1 MKYILPKSGANLV
14 QFSGRSECPLLKWS
28 HMQDSIDGLEFLMW
42 KKLFTKL
49 RHPRDPKHLV
59 CGDKFALTVP
69 LSTQVAFVQSSKSL
83 CRVQPRFLQAFAFE
97 KEVRIVRVRKHSSSN
112 LQSCKCISIK
122 VTPDQTEI
130 DRVLTSKAPV
140 LPQGTCVRSLVHT
153 IVCSH
158 TWDSKVA
165 SSIFTV
171 CVCSLAHIIRS
182 FLHTYAILRRL
193 CNYAMVRQVVI
204 LCMLSILIYS

>member
-1 MKYILPKSGANLV
+1 MKHILPKSGANLV

-28 HMQDSIDGLEFLMW
+28 HMQYSIDGLESLFFFLHV

-49 RHPRDPKHLV
+49 KHPRDQSIGCVGTNLLSRCRCRLKLPLCKVQNLCAEFNRDFCKRLHLRR
-59 CGDKFALTVP
+59 KW
-69 LSTQVAFVQSSKSL
+69 
-83 CRVQPRFLQAFAFE
+83 E
-97 KEVRIVRVRKHSSSN
+97 KWGWEKNSSSN

-165 SSIFTV
+165 SSIG
-171 CVCSLAHIIRS
+171 I
-182 FLHTYAILRRL
+182 
-193 CNYAMVRQVVI
+193 
-204 LCMLSILIYS
+204 CMS